1 MQSLFSRLAEPG
13 NLSLMTEWTLA
24 FLSSSFVS
32 LYQAGEFRVKQE
44 IKSDG
49 RDAML
54 LTLLVTVFR
63 SILIRGLYYMIPVN

>member
-54 LTLLVTVFR
+54 LTLLY
-63 SILIRGLYYMIPVN
+63 LDLY